1 LHNLLFPELGENV
14 FHAYVEILNQC
25 IVPTDSI
32 FADPHSIWFAGKSR
46 NTVVRQSLRQACA
59 ELAAE
64 LGASI
69 ESWRWGKIHQLQINH
84 AFGRSKLLRPLLGVG
99 PFGASGDGTTI
110 NFGFY
115 RHSNPYA
122 QTAGPSLR
130 FTVELGTQPSSE
142 FILPT
147 GQSGHPLSQH
157 YRDQTQTWRQG
168 RGINLTFE
176 QTRNTGR
183 HLILRP
189 D

>member
-1 LHNLLFPELGENV
+1 LSNLLNPELGENV
-14 FHAYVEILNQC
+14 FDAYVEILNQC

-32 FADPHSIWFAGKSR
+32 LGDPQSIWFARKSR
-46 NTVVRQSLRQACA
+46 NALVRQSLRQACV
-59 ELAAE
+59 ELTAE
-64 LGASI
+64 LGAAI

-84 AFGRSKLLRPLLGVG
+84 AFGRSKLLKPLLGVG
-99 PFGASGDGTTI
+99 PFAASGDGMTI

-130 FTVELGTQPSSE
+130 FTVELGAQPSSE

-147 GQSGHPLSQH
+147 GQSGHLLSPH
-157 YRDQTQTWRQG
+157 YRDQTHLWRQG
-168 RGINLTFE
+168 RGIDLTSE
-176 QTRNTGR
+176 RPRQSGR
-183 HLILRP
+183 HLILRA